1 MSWKVEYLPEAEKDL
16 KGLDGSQ
23 RNLVLKAI
31 KKVQQNPLPVDEQ
44 GYGKPL
50 GNHNSTNLAGLL
62 KIKLRSAGLRIV
74 YVRLLH
80 TGELRNL
87 NDPESLQFLCGSLIV
102 HVRQTQVVGI
112 VY

>member
-31 KKVQQNPLPVDEQ
+31 KKVQQNPLPIEEQ

-50 GNHNSTNLAGLL
+50 GNHSSTNLAGLL
-62 KIKLRSAGLRIV
+62 KIKLRSALGRSAHCLSASTHGDIYDDYR
-74 YVRLLH
+74 H
-80 TGELRNL
+80 WS
-87 NDPESLQFLCGSLIV
+87 PC
-102 HVRQTQVVGI
+102 
-112 VY
+112 